1 MPMLEVK
8 NKSEAYQSITQWRRL
23 IIPEE
28 RLQSQPL
35 TLGYPFTLHEVNQ
48 FAAITDQFSGRI
60 PPGEKLD

>member
-1 MPMLEVK
+1 MPMLEVT
-8 NKSEAYQSITQWRRL
+8 NKAEAYHSLSQWRRL